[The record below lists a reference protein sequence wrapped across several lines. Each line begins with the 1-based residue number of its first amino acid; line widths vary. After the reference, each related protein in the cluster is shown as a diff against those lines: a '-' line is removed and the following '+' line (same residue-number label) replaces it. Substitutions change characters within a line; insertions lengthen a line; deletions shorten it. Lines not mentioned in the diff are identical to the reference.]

1 MAYSVCGNL
10 ALSEDVAQETFWT
23 AWRERASLEKPESLR
38 AWLCGIARNVA
49 KNARR
54 KASRPVESAGTQ
66 DVLTELSSDEPGPPE
81 EAVSKEEESLIWQA
95 LERIPDTY
103 REPLILFYREDQSVA
118 EVARALVLS
127 EDAVKQRLSRG
138 RGLLREHVAKL
149 VEGSLQRSR
158 PGRQFTVAV
167 MAGLAAHAAGA
178 KTALAAI
185 GASTGAEALKAA
197 TGSAAAGGA
206 LGGLMGTLGGLLG
219 GWLGTWVP
227 AQAASTSRERDAF
240 LRAGWRMLLV
250 SVVFIAALIG
260 LIWAFAG
267 QSSYVIAWG
276 TWMVAFSAYI
286 AIECVRLAR
295 EIKRI
300 RVEQDPTDLPN
311 VTALRAGWTAVA
323 ERFGNRV
330 YRSEATLLGFPLIDI
345 NLSAPLPPQK
355 VTPGDATAPDNARR
369 IARGWIAIGDDARG
383 ILVAIGSTAL
393 GLIALGGR
401 AFGVVSC
408 GGLALGAVAF
418 GGVGLGLLG
427 IGGLGVGVYAV
438 GGGAVGWRAAG
449 GLAIGWDMACGGG
462 AFAQA
467 RGHRRGRDRPR
478 LCLGRRGPRP
488 PRQRRCSPRV
498 FSWINGSRDSRLR

>member
-1 MAYSVCGNL
+1 
-10 ALSEDVAQETFWT
+10 
-23 AWRERASLEKPESLR
+23 
-38 AWLCGIARNVA
+38 
-49 KNARR
+49 
-54 KASRPVESAGTQ
+54 
-66 DVLTELSSDEPGPPE
+66 
-81 EAVSKEEESLIWQA
+81 
-95 LERIPDTY
+95 
-103 REPLILFYREDQSVA
+103 
-118 EVARALVLS
+118 
-127 EDAVKQRLSRG
+127 
-138 RGLLREHVAKL
+138 
-149 VEGSLQRSR
+149 
-158 PGRQFTVAV
+158 

-178 KTALAAI
+178 KTALAGT
-185 GASTGAEALKAA
+185 GASAAAGAWKAA
-197 TGSAAAGGA
+197 TGAASAGGA
-206 LGGLMGTLGGLLG
+206 LGGLLGTLGGLLG

-260 LIWAFAG
+260 LILAFAG
-267 QSSYVIAWG
+267 KPSYVIAWS

-311 VTALRAGWTAVA
+311 LTALRAGWTAVA

-345 NLSAPLPPQK
+345 NLSAPLPPQR
-355 VTPGDATAPDNARR
+355 VTPGDSTAPDNARR

-383 ILVAIGSTAL
+383 ILLAIGSTAL

-462 AFAQA
+462 AFAQRAAIGGVAIA
-467 RGHRRGRDRPR
+467 RDYAV
-478 LCLGRRGPRP
+478 GRRGPRP
-488 PRQRRCSPRV
+488 PRQRRCSPR
-498 FSWINGSRDSRLR
+498 FFLGSTVHAIRVYVDGTATGSQAIRRRRREMGHRSNAGTTCSVRARKWLDRNDSPHPWSGKRGATGALQDRRRSRPPGTIRSGPLGGARLRHCSGRRPTGGHCRCLLPTLPRRMQRTDRRPLYGGRDRFSQAGP